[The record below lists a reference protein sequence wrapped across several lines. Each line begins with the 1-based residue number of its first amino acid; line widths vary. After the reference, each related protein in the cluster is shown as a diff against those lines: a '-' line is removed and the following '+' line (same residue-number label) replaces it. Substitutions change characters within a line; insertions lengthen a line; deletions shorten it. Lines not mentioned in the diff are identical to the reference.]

1 MTFYLSLIASM
12 FLALVAQ
19 HFTGEMYSL
28 GGHVMLLPVVFFFIA
43 AALPLPS
50 VFFFAVVAGLM
61 WDSLTALPTA
71 LPDGTEKYEV
81 MFGWSVALYGA
92 LGAVMNGL
100 RSLYLRGRW
109 ELHCILT
116 GVLTS
121 VIVLMEF
128 LIITFRREPFAFY
141 WPNDVWH
148 RIGGSGLA
156 AALLAIPAFAVF
168 TWLGRRLGAIKF
180 DTMRPD

>member
-1 MTFYLSLIASM
+1 MTFYLSLIVSM

-19 HFTGEMYSL
+19 HFTGEMFGL
-28 GGHVMLLPVVFFFIA
+28 GGHVLLLPVVFFFIA

-61 WDSLTALPTA
+61 WDSLTVY
-71 LPDGTEKYEV
+71 PDTTGKSEV
-81 MFGWSVALYGA
+81 VFGWSVALYGA
-92 LGAVMNGL
+92 LGAIMNGL
-100 RSLYLRGRW
+100 RSMYLRGRW

-116 GVLTS
+116 GLLTS

-141 WPNDVWH
+141 WPRDVWH

-168 TWLGRRLGAIKF
+168 TWLGRRLGVIKF

>member
-1 MTFYLSLIASM
+1 MMFYLSLIASM
-12 FLALVAQ
+12 FLALVTQ
-19 HFTGEMYSL
+19 HFTGEMYGL
-28 GGHVMLLPVVFFFIA
+28 GGKLLLLQVVFFFVA

-50 VFFFAVVAGLM
+50 VLFFAVVAGLM

-71 LPDGTEKYEV
+71 LPDGSEKYEV

-109 ELHCILT
+109 ELHCLLT

-128 LIITFRREPFAFY
+128 LIITFRREPFAFH
-141 WPNDVWH
+141 WPNDAWH

>member
-1 MTFYLSLIASM
+1 MIFYLSMIASL
-12 FLALVAQ
+12 FLTVVAQ
-19 HFTGEMYSL
+19 KFTGEMYGL
-28 GGHVMLLPVVFFFIA
+28 GGHVLLLPVVFFFVA

-50 VFFFAVVAGLM
+50 MFFFAVLAGVM
-61 WDSLTALPTA
+61 WDSLTVH
-71 LPDGTEKYEV
+71 PDAAGKSEAA
-81 MFGWSVALYGA
+81 FGWSVALYGA

-109 ELHCILT
+109 ELHCLLT
-116 GVLTS
+116 GLLTS

-141 WPNDVWH
+141 WPREAWH

-156 AALLAIPAFAVF
+156 AALIAIPAFAIF

>member
-19 HFTGEMYSL
+19 HFTGEMYGL
-28 GGHVMLLPVVFFFIA
+28 GGHVLLLPVVFFFIA

-61 WDSLTALPTA
+61 WDSLTALPN
-71 LPDGTEKYEV
+71 GSGKYEV

-109 ELHCILT
+109 EIHCLLT

-156 AALLAIPAFAVF
+156 ASLLAIPAFAMF

>member
-1 MTFYLSLIASM
+1 MTFYLSLVVSM
-12 FLALVAQ
+12 FFALVAQ
-19 HFTGEMYSL
+19 HFTGEMLGL
-28 GGHVMLLPVVFFFIA
+28 GGKVVLLPVVFFFIA

-50 VFFFAVVAGLM
+50 VFFFAVVGGIM
-61 WDSLTALPTA
+61 WDSLTVY
-71 LPDGTEKYEV
+71 PDAAGKSEV
-81 MFGWSVALYGA
+81 VFGWSVALYGA
-92 LGAVMNGL
+92 LGAIMNGL
-100 RSLYLRGRW
+100 RSMYLRGRW

-116 GVLTS
+116 GVITS
-121 VIVLMEF
+121 VIVLMEI

-141 WPNDVWH
+141 WPRDIWY

>member
-1 MTFYLSLIASM
+1 MTYYIALLITM
-12 FLALVAQ
+12 FLALVGQ
-19 HFTGEMYSL
+19 HYTGEMFGL
-28 GGHVMLLPVVFFFIA
+28 GGHVLLLPVVFFFIA

-50 VFFFAVVAGLM
+50 MFFFAVVAGLM
-61 WDSLTALPTA
+61 WDSLTAHPNDA
-71 LPDGTEKYEV
+71 GKYETV
-81 MFGWSVALYGA
+81 FGVSVALFGA

-109 ELHCILT
+109 ELHCVLVGI
-116 GVLTS
+116 LTS
-121 VIVLMEF
+121 VMVLLEF
-128 LIITFRREPFAFY
+128 LTITFRRDPFAFI
-141 WPNDVWH
+141 WPREVWH

-156 AALLAIPAFAVF
+156 AALLAIPAFAVL

>member
-19 HFTGEMYSL
+19 HFTGQMIGL
-28 GGHVMLLPVVFFFIA
+28 GGHVLLLPVVFFFVA
-43 AALPLPS
+43 AALPLRS
-50 VFFFAVVAGLM
+50 MFFFAVVAGLM
-61 WDSLTALPTA
+61 WDSLTVHMAA
-71 LPDGTEKYEV
+71 GKSEAA
-81 MFGWSVALYGA
+81 FGWSVALYGA

-100 RSLYLRGRW
+100 RSQYLRGRW

-116 GVLTS
+116 GLLTS

-128 LIITFRREPFAFY
+128 LIITFRREPFVFF
-141 WPNDVWH
+141 WPKEVWH

-156 AALLAIPAFAVF
+156 AALIAIPAFGVF
-168 TWLGRRLGAIKF
+168 TWLGRRLGVIKF